1 MRIAVPVFGAGLVAE
16 ARALFGAMVLVPA
29 ALLLG
34 QRIGAL
40 AHWRDYLHISVANN
54 VLPFACF
61 AFAATALPASYLA
74 ILNGLVPLCTALFAA
89 QVLGERLGALRW
101 LGFVLG
107 VIGVALL
114 VKLGPVPLD
123 ARILVAVLV
132 GVLGSAAWAW
142 GGIVIKQR
150 TGLVPAIGL
159 AAGTTGWAAVL
170 MAPLWTSVPPAGE
183 WTLGASAAL
192 IALGTLCSGVSYL
205 FFFTLV
211 RDIGPSR
218 TLTTGFLVP
227 ALGVLWGW
235 LLLGEMVTF
244 PMLVGAALV
253 LVAMALVLRR

>member
-1 MRIAVPVFGAGLVAE
+1 MRVAVPVFGAGLVAE
-16 ARALFGAMVLVPA
+16 TRALFGAMVLVPA

-34 QRIGAL
+34 QRIDPL

-74 ILNGLVPLCTALFAA
+74 ILNGLVPLCTALFASWL
-89 QVLGERLGALRW
+89 LGERLGAARW
-101 LGFVLG
+101 LGFVFG

-123 ARILVAVLV
+123 ARILAAVLV
-132 GVLGSAAWAW
+132 GVLGAGAWAW
-142 GGIVIKQR
+142 GGVVIKQR
-150 TGLVPAIGL
+150 TGMVPAIGL

-170 MAPLWTSVPPAGE
+170 MSPLWTWAPSSAT
-183 WTLGASAAL
+183 WTLPATSAL

-205 FFFTLV
+205 LFFTLV

-235 LLLGEMVTF
+235 LLLGEAVTG

-253 LVAMALVLRR
+253 LIAMALVLRR